1 MSRSGKGAL
10 HTQRTN
16 AVGRPPAV
24 DLTLLAVAVLA
35 SSTTGPLIALCAAP
49 GIAIAFWRTFAG
61 SAVMAPVA
69 WLAQRSD
76 FALLTRR
83 HWRLIAL
90 SGVLLA
96 LHFALWI
103 PSIGYTTVASST
115 ALVATQPIWAAV
127 IARLRGH
134 HIPRLTWIGIGIA
147 LAGVVLLGGSDFAFA
162 SSTALFGDFL
172 ALLGAITA
180 GAYVTVGQAV
190 RVRIGNHVYTTLC
203 YGFAAVTLLVIAI
216 AFGVP
221 LSGWSGRDW
230 LLIGA
235 ITVTGQLLG
244 HTLMNRV
251 LATTSATVA
260 SMAILFEMPGSTL
273 LAAWWVNQVPP
284 TEVWPAIALVLVGL
298 VVVIR
303 SGSAD

>member
-1 MSRSGKGAL
+1 MSS
-10 HTQRTN
+10 TQGTGRTN
-16 AVGRPPAV
+16 AVGRPPAL
-24 DLTLLAVAVLA
+24 DLTLLGIAVLA
-35 SSTTGPLIALCAAP
+35 ISTTGPLIALCAAP
-49 GIAIAFWRTFAG
+49 ALAIAFWRTFAG
-61 SAVMAPVA
+61 SMAIAPIA
-69 WLAQRSD
+69 WIRQRSD
-76 FALLTRR
+76 FARLDRR
-83 HWRLIAL
+83 GWLLIAF
-90 SGVLLA
+90 SGALLA

-103 PSIGYTTVASST
+103 PSIRYTTVASST
-115 ALVATQPIWAAV
+115 ALVATQPVWAAM
-127 IARLRGH
+127 IARIRGH
-134 HIPRLTWIGIGIA
+134 HIPVMTWIGIGIA

-162 SSTALFGDFL
+162 SPTALFGDAL

-180 GAYVTVGQAV
+180 AAYVTVGQEV
-190 RVRIGNHVYTTLC
+190 RAHIGNHVYTTIC
-203 YGFAAVTLLVIAI
+203 YGVAAATLLLIAL
-216 AFGVP
+216 AMGVS
-221 LSGWSGRDW
+221 LSGFSTRDW

-284 TEVWPAIALVLVGL
+284 IEVWPAIVLLLIGL

-303 SGSAD
+303 SGTSD